1 MSDDRDPIQEG
12 DTLYNYRRRIE
23 EEEARLRQSVEEH
36 LMRKGR
42 LEKAKAVLGTARL
55 NAAEPLA
62 GVMNAAPAAISFKIM
77 PERVTQQANQLE
89 YRWWRVEL
97 HPSGGN
103 HDILGLDIL
112 DDVIIGRGDDPSA
125 NPDLDLEPFGASRHG
140 VSRQH
145 ALLRPTED
153 NLYLTDLGSTNG
165 TRYNGIR
172 LTASQVYALN
182 HNDVISF
189 GNVVFQVK
197 VLHSPKSK

>member
-36 LMRKGR
+36 LIRKGR
-42 LEKAKAVLGTARL
+42 LEKAKAVLGTAKL
-55 NAAEPLA
+55 GASEPLA
-62 GVMNAAPAAISFKIM
+62 GMMNAAPAASSYRIM
-77 PERVTQQANQLE
+77 PERATSEANQLE

-97 HPSGGN
+97 HPSETN
-103 HDILGLDIL
+103 LSILGLDIL
-112 DDVIIGRGDDPSA
+112 DDVIVGRGDDPAA
-125 NPDLDLEPFGASRHG
+125 NPDLDLETYGGSRHG

-145 ALLRPTED
+145 ALLRPTET

-172 LTASQVYALN
+172 LAKGNVYALN

-197 VLHSPKSK
+197 ILHSPRSK